1 MERGQFGTFAFFP
14 YSRRWRRAKRT
25 QRVVARLRVS
35 RRSERCA
42 IPRHSSRFRNIGIEV
57 PREGCRPSLSRE
69 QELRKECE
77 GALSH
82 PRAPQCRRKGERSQ
96 YAEPSSPMSCTN
108 MLVAPLSVCE
118 GERVAAAPRV
128 ASGVWHR
135 SSPTKPDPLPLI
147 RASAPRE
154 GRSRPR

>member
-42 IPRHSSRFRNIGIEV
+42 IPRHSSRFRNVDIEV

-69 QELRKECE
+69 EDLRKECQ

-82 PRAPQCRRKGERSQ
+82 PRVPQCRRKGERGQ
-96 YAEPSSPMSCTN
+96 YAQPRSPMSCTN
-108 MLVAPLSVCE
+108 MLTAPLSVCE
-118 GERVAAAPRV
+118 GERCCRGAKGGERSAALLLT
-128 ASGVWHR
+128 HQ
-135 SSPTKPDPLPLI
+135 T
-147 RASAPRE
+147 
-154 GRSRPR
+154 RPPPSNPCLRTP

>member
-14 YSRRWRRAKRT
+14 YSRRWRHAKRT

-42 IPRHSSRFRNIGIEV
+42 TPRHSSRFRNVDIEV

-69 QELRKECE
+69 EELRKECQ

-82 PRAPQCRRKGERSQ
+82 PRVPQCRRKGERGQ
-96 YAEPSSPMSCTN
+96 YAQPRSPMSCTN

-118 GERVAAAPRV
+118 GERCCRGIKGGERSAALLLT
-128 ASGVWHR
+128 HQ
-135 SSPTKPDPLPLI
+135 T
-147 RASAPRE
+147 
-154 GRSRPR
+154 RPPPSNPCLRTP